1 MDSGNEYCAHRM
13 SRRGLHSQRIEK
25 MGPKSQP
32 VFGVIA
38 EPRREMKKFFS
49 SPCSVSSIWKTKQK
63 GAAKCIFWRSR
74 LAL

>member
-1 MDSGNEYCAHRM
+1 
-13 SRRGLHSQRIEK
+13 